1 MKAKEFL
8 PTSAKEAA
16 RLGWEYVDVVL
27 FTGDAYIDHP
37 SFGAAVI
44 GRSLEAAGYRVAI
57 VPQPDWHGDLRDFK
71 KMGKPRLFFGV
82 TAGAMDSLVN
92 KYTPTGRLR
101 SSDAY
106 TPEGLIDKRPDY
118 PTIVYTQILKKLF
131 PDTPVVV
138 GGVEASLR
146 RLTHYDYIEKRLR
159 PSFLVESGADLLIYG
174 MGERSVVAV
183 AQAIAEQKPLTDL
196 PQVVY
201 RSKTVPDGAKNLHPY
216 EECVASAEK
225 FGKNF
230 IEIETASNMAEN
242 VPVLVEQTAGAYVV
256 VNPPYPTPT
265 QAECDAT
272 YGLPYVRRP
281 APRYKGKRIAAWD
294 MIRHSIN
301 THRGCYGGCS
311 FCAISMHQGKF
322 IASRSEQSIVNEAK
336 IIASD
341 PEFHG
346 TVSDLGGPS
355 ANMWRSGGK
364 DSDQCKKCRRPSCL
378 FPKIC
383 VNLSASHSDL
393 LRLLDKVDA
402 VQGIKHLFVGS
413 GIRGDVPGSNPYME
427 RVIVRHTGGR
437 LKVAP
442 EHTEEHVLKLMRKP
456 PFGDFEALKRQF
468 EAVCAKNGLKFQLI
482 PYFISAHPGC
492 TEKDMQALKSK
503 TSGVMT
509 DQVQDFTPTPM
520 TLSSV
525 MFYTGTNPYT
535 GEKLYVAKTKADKDR
550 QKTYFFDYGRTDSRP
565 KTQDPRSANRSR
577 RPTGRK

>member
-1 MKAKEFL
+1 MNFL

-16 RLGWEYVDVVL
+16 ARGWDYVDVVL
-27 FTGDAYIDHP
+27 FTGDAYVDHP

-44 GRSLEAAGYRVAI
+44 GRTLEAAGYRVAI

-71 KMGKPRLFFGV
+71 KMGRPRLFFGV

-106 TPEGLIDKRPDY
+106 TPEGLTDKRPDY
-118 PTIVYTQILKKLF
+118 PTIVYTKILKELF

-159 PSFLVESGADLLIYG
+159 SSFLVEAGADLLIYG
-174 MGERSVVAV
+174 MGEQAIIEV
-183 AQAIAEQKPLTDL
+183 AQAIAQKKPLTNIR
-196 PQVVY
+196 QTVY
-201 RSKTVPDGAKNLHPY
+201 ISKTPPPEATVLASF
-216 EECVASAEK
+216 EQCVSSNKK
-225 FGKNF
+225 FGENF
-230 IEIETASNMAEN
+230 VAIETASNMAAG
-242 VPVLVEQTAGAYVV
+242 VPVLVEQTGDRYVV
-256 VNPPYPTPT
+256 VNPPFATPT
-265 QAECDAT
+265 EKECDAT
-272 YGLPYVRRP
+272 YDLPYMRRP

-322 IASRSEQSIVNEAK
+322 IASRSPQSILEEARM
-336 IIASD
+336 IAAD
-341 PEFHG
+341 PEFRG
-346 TVSDLGGPS
+346 TISDLGGPS

-364 DSDQCKKCRRPSCL
+364 DRSACQKCRRPSCL

-383 VNLSASHSDL
+383 VNLTASHTELIGL
-393 LRLLDKVDA
+393 LQQVEA
-402 VQGIKHLFVGS
+402 IPNVKHLFVGS
-413 GIRGDVPGSNPYME
+413 GIRGDVPGSKPYME
-427 RVIVRHTGGR
+427 QVIVRHTGGR

-456 PFGDFEALKRQF
+456 PWAEFDGLKRQF
-468 EAVCAKNGLKFQLI
+468 EALCTQHGLKHQLI

-492 TEKDMQALKSK
+492 SEQDMKALKAK

-535 GEKLYVAKTKADKDR
+535 GEKLYVAKNKADKDR
-550 QKTYFFDYGRTDSRP
+550 QKTYFFDYGRKDTGP
-565 KTQDPRSANRSR
+565 KTKDPRPTKRSR
-577 RPTGRK
+577 RPPGRK